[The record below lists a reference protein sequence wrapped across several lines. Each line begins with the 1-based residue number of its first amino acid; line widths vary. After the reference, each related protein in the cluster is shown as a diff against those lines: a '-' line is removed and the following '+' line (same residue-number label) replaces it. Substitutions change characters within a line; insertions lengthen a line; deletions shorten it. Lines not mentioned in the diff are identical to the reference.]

1 MSKVTYKFRNG
12 DEGQAAG
19 LIIRKEGLTLDKE
32 NPELDKLSTEPNGLL
47 VKSVAG
53 KVKEDKPK
61 DETPVVPPQETTPVV
76 PPQEPTTPAE
86 PTAPEASAQTS
97 LEVKE
102 SDIVNV
108 QETDVV
114 PEGATVVDEV
124 KIVDEATTTPVEESK
139 EEVPAAP
146 TKGGRRNK
154 NK

>member
-61 DETPVVPPQETTPVV
+61 DETPVVS
-76 PPQEPTTPAE
+76 PQEPTTPAE
-86 PTAPEASAQTS
+86 PTAPEAPAQTS

-124 KIVDEATTTPVEESK
+124 KIVDEATTTPVEGNK